1 MSLFQESC
9 DSPGGRAALLSIKPK
24 YADLILA
31 GSKRIELR
39 RAWPDEDIGVLV
51 LYSSAPV
58 QRLVG
63 IAYVDHVRIEP
74 PDKLW
79 ELAQQFGGGVTHD
92 EFCEYFRGKRKT
104 FGIMLK
110 SAEIAE
116 HPIDPKEVFT
126 DFSPPQ
132 SYMYIDPLKYHSVFG
147 LMFPSRSSK

>member
-39 RAWPDEDIGVLV
+39 RSWPDEEIGVLV

-63 IAYVDHVRIEP
+63 VVYIETVRIEP

-79 ELAQQFGGGVTHD
+79 TLATEFGGGVTRE
-92 EFCEYFRGKRKT
+92 EFDDYFHGKRKT
-104 FGIMLK
+104 FGIMIK
-110 SAEIAE
+110 SVDVAERQL
-116 HPIDPKEVFT
+116 DPKGVFEE
-126 DFSPPQ
+126 FVPPQ
-132 SYMYIDPLKYHSVFG
+132 SYMYLDPLKYHSIFQS
-147 LMFPSRSSK
+147 MFPSRSQK